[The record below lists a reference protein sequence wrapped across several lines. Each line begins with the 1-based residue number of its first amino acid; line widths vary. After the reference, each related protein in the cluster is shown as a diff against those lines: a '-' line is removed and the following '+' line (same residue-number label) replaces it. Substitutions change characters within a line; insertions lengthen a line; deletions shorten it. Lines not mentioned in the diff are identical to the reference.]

1 MQCNAMLWYGMYV
14 CMYLYVWIYVHVCV
28 YIYIYT
34 QYCIHA
40 LFVYIY
46 IYICMCLYIRIYLLI
61 QWINVWHTNIKVL
74 HQPHSYLHK
83 PQHVP
88 SNPTHLR
95 GAQPLGPAK
104 ELQTPHPPGEIRAEA
119 PGKWNLKWLRWK
131 KNIFATKKE
140 YLWTLGK
147 SLQCWATSNIC
158 ICWAD
163 LASIF
168 FTFEDQK
175 MMGLWPDVQRRT
187 FSCIVAVIDHL
198 GRRSNHKTT
207 GHWLYLMII

>member
-1 MQCNAMLWYGMYV
+1 MFTYV
-14 CMYLYVWIYVHVCV
+14 GVSTYTVLY
-28 YIYIYT
+28 T
-34 QYCIHA
+34 CIIC
-40 LFVYIY
+40 IY

-104 ELQTPHPPGEIRAEA
+104 EHQTPHPPGEIRAEA

-131 KNIFATKKE
+131 KHLRNQKRIS
-140 YLWTLGK
+140 LNLGK
-147 SLQCWATSNIC
+147 KSAVLGHQQYLHLLSWSSFNFLHLWGPKNDGAVTWCPAQ
-158 ICWAD
+158 D
-163 LASIF
+163 IF
-168 FTFEDQK
+168 
-175 MMGLWPDVQRRT
+175 LHSCCHRSSWP
-187 FSCIVAVIDHL
+187 
-198 GRRSNHKTT
+198 
-207 GHWLYLMII
+207 